1 MAQDPFSPIFCID
14 VSADP
19 ARQTNTIKL
28 DVNEMM
34 VMLLQ
39 KVIATQEKQVKL
51 LEEIS
56 HHVGHNHK
64 QRQHDLAQWK
74 EANPGLSKNCR
85 VAAEMLAKV
94 QSQYLQNI
102 TEEVYNNEENLAE
115 SDYALSD
122 FCDKFGPR
130 LAHLNGVLQVLSQL
144 SSAAP
149 TQTATPSE

>member
-19 ARQTNTIKL
+19 NRQTPTIKV
-28 DVNEMM
+28 DANEMM
-34 VMLLQ
+34 IMLLQ
-39 KVIATQEKQVKL
+39 KVVATQERQVKL

-56 HHVGHNHK
+56 HHVGHAHK

-74 EANPGLSKNCR
+74 DQNPGLSKNCR

-94 QSQYLQNI
+94 QSQYLQTI
-102 TEEVYNNEENLAE
+102 TEDVYNNEENLAE
-115 SDYALSD
+115 SDYALAD
-122 FCDKFGPR
+122 FCDRYGPR

-149 TQTATPSE
+149 QTAAPQE